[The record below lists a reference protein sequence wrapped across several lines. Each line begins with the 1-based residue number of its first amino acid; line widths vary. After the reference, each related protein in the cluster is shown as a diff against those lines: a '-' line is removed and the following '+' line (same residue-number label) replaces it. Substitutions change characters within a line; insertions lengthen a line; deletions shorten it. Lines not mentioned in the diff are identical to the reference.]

1 MYVPLDEQLVHT
13 KYKSSS
19 GIVEKIQF
27 KDIILSVSLTTDDG
41 DTDDC
46 VLWLKNPSRDDLK
59 SLMDGLFFQI
69 PRCTPRGCTCQG
81 DVPISQ
87 ADPGTISEV
96 ATDDGQ
102 FTVRVEPEEDPPS
115 IWRSSRVRTS
125 VCYDYE

>member
-13 KYKSSS
+13 KYKSS

-59 SLMDGLFFQI
+59 SLKDGLFFRSQDA
-69 PRCTPRGCTCQG
+69 PLG
-81 DVPISQ
+81 DAPAKEMFQSLKLTQ
-87 ADPGTISEV
+87 
-96 ATDDGQ
+96 
-102 FTVRVEPEEDPPS
+102 EP
-115 IWRSSRVRTS
+115 
-125 VCYDYE
+125 

>member
-1 MYVPLDEQLVHT
+1 M
-13 KYKSSS
+13 
-19 GIVEKIQF
+19 
-27 KDIILSVSLTTDDG
+27 SVSLTTDDG

-69 PRCTPRGCTCQG
+69 PRYTPRGCTCQG

-96 ATDDGQ
+96 AADDGQ